1 MGKKPLVAGN
11 FDLTEKIETNAKAE
25 AKMLETNTK
34 FQVVDKIRLIKH
46 KSIFS
51 KGCSKKLIRKVHFII
66 SVLKATP

>member
-46 KSIFS
+46 KNIFS
-51 KGCSKKLIRKVHFII
+51 KGCSKKLIRKVLFII